1 MTRINHIH
9 ILWLLTVAAS
19 GVLGCADSLPQP
31 VPVEGTVTL
40 DGKPLESGTIR
51 FVPELGR
58 PASSK
63 ILEDGSFD
71 LAGES
76 VDRTTTDG
84 VPPGKYKVQVS
95 SSNIVD
101 DQTIHWNA
109 PQHYADFRTSGLE
122 VVIAEPTSDL
132 VIELKSDSVDRVTP
146 TASDEDASKSAEDEE
161 AAKS

>member
-1 MTRINHIH
+1 MTRVNFSMTL
-9 ILWLLTVAAS
+9 ILFAIAVNLV
-19 GVLGCADSLPQP
+19 GCADSLPQP
-31 VPVEGTVTL
+31 VPVEGMVTL
-40 DGKPLESGTIR
+40 DGRPLASGTIR

-58 PASSK
+58 PASSN
-63 ILEDGSFD
+63 IREDGSFD

-84 VPPGKYKVQVS
+84 VPRGKYKVQVS

-122 VVIAEPTSDL
+122 VVITEPTSDL

-146 TASDEDASKSAEDEE
+146 TASDDGDTESAEDEE

>member
-1 MTRINHIH
+1 MTRIDRNLTL
-9 ILWLLTVAAS
+9 ILLAVAAS
-19 GVLGCADSLPQP
+19 SVVGCAESLPQP

-40 DGKPLESGTIR
+40 DGRPLGSGTIR

-76 VDRTTTDG
+76 VDRASTDG
-84 VPPGKYKVQVS
+84 VPPGKYRVQVS

-132 VIELKSDSVDRVTP
+132 VIELKSDSVDRITP
-146 TASDEDASKSAEDEE
+146 SAADEGDPESAKDEE

>member
-1 MTRINHIH
+1 MTRID
-9 ILWLLTVAAS
+9 LMQTLVLLAIAAS
-19 GVLGCADSLPQP
+19 SAVGCADSQPQP

-40 DGKPLESGTIR
+40 DGRPLEGGTIR

-63 ILEDGSFD
+63 ILEDGTFD

-76 VDRTTTDG
+76 VDRTSTDG
-84 VPPGKYKVQVS
+84 VTPGKYRVQVS

-109 PQHYADFRTSGLE
+109 PQHYADFRTSGLV

-132 VIELKSDSVDRVTP
+132 VIELKSDSVDRITP
-146 TASDEDASKSAEDEE
+146 DAADEDAPKPEENEE